1 LLVITTCTTAAGS
14 GCTDGILIVGGKTAT
29 GPSKDI
35 SLLSSDWRWCSS
47 SGFPELPYPL
57 VSPAAYLH
65 DGSLLVCGFPGKRS
79 CKYTQQG
86 WAGWEDLSGLENET
100 DFKMDFSSSV
110 GSVMMM
116 SKDTDYKTKFGAN
129 YHKYNLRHNPA
140 YPNPRGITSWMGPFV
155 GSPFIVDRDL
165 QNASFSDFRGDLY
178 FTGGFKVFDL
188 ANGKSSLQQASSSA
202 SVAKWSF
209 GGNARTH
216 GFPIFEDEIIPDMTE
231 AREGHASTVFDEKL
245 VVSGGYL
252 YSYAPGHH
260 LYKRHK
266 SAEYFDWVE
275 WKAMASMSEERSH
288 FGLES
293 MCGVLVAIGGMGL
306 EDTMISTVEVARSVE
321 SNWNKQ
327 LGMELPEGRGYFASL
342 PVRNMQCK

>member
-1 LLVITTCTTAAGS
+1 MKMWRAVLFLGITACTTAAGS

-65 DGSLLVCGFPGKRS
+65 GGSLLVCGFPGKRS

-86 WAGWEDLSGLENET
+86 WAGWEDLSGLENES
-100 DFKMDFSSSV
+100 DFKMAFSSKV

-116 SKDTDYKTKFGAN
+116 SKDTDSKK
-129 YHKYNLRHNPA
+129 YHLHHNPA
-140 YPNPRGITSWMGPFV
+140 YSHPGGLTSWMGPFG
-155 GSPFIVDRDL
+155 GSPFVVDRDL
-165 QNASFSDFRGDLY
+165 QNASFSHFQGDLY
-178 FTGGFKVFDL
+178 FTGGFEEIKGLWF
-188 ANGKSSLQQASSSA
+188 SQYSSSA
-202 SVAKWSF
+202 SVAKWSVD
-209 GGNARTH
+209 GNPK
-216 GFPIFEDEIIPDMTE
+216 FDDEIIPDMTE
-231 AREGHASTVFDEKL
+231 AREGHASTEFDEKL

-252 YSYAPGHH
+252 YSYGSANY

-266 SAEYFDWVE
+266 SAEYFDGVK
-275 WKAMASMSEERSH
+275 WKAMASMSEERSY

-293 MCGVLVAIGGMGL
+293 MCGKLVAIGGMGL
-306 EDTMISTVEVARSVE
+306 EDTMMSTVEVARSVE
-321 SNWNKQ
+321 SNWNEQ
-327 LGMELPEGRGYFASL
+327 LGLELPEGRAYFASI